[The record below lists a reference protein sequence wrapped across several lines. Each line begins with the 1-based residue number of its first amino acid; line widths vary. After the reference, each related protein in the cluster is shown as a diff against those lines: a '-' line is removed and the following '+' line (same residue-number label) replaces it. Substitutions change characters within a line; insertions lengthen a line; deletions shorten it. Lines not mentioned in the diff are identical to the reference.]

1 MTVSWSVVVF
11 RKHQRWMMCRL
22 WQPHPAAAALKFLAH
37 TARGLANLASLLQGP
52 APTISMANSSFSIN
66 LIVLYM

>member
-1 MTVSWSVVVF
+1 
-11 RKHQRWMMCRL
+11 MCRL